1 MPRRPIVRKHVAS
14 PAPAAPKAEQ
24 APQISVTRGAGVL
37 KFDPE
42 RPQGSFLVLSDSG
55 TVLGRGFYGAGR
67 LYVHFQEP
75 ETRKPG
81 EWIFADAKQ
90 AGTNMMVLSS
100 PLLGNEPA
108 VMSIIG
114 EAAEPDLS
122 RVTAES
128 DGNTAA
134 ISYRPRDLG
143 ESHVI
148 FTADSEAYGKEP
160 LDLVPVAIE
169 SYGAFDVVTF
179 SVRERD
185 EMFPMNDDLYSVVVD
200 SRTGKALG
208 ESLRA
213 SFHSMSMR
221 FDSYLETGQSFGP
234 MGDMDWWPVFYA
246 DKWSATLKNVRMP
259 DWDFEDDRCVTVTQN
274 GETQRFVLP

>member
-114 EAAEPDLS
+114 EAFPD
-122 RVTAES
+122 REIVGIDCRA
-128 DGNTAA
+128 
-134 ISYRPRDLG
+134 
-143 ESHVI
+143 VI
-148 FTADSEAYGKEP
+148 QQHG
-160 LDLVPVAIE
+160 
-169 SYGAFDVVTF
+169 
-179 SVRERD
+179 
-185 EMFPMNDDLYSVVVD
+185 
-200 SRTGKALG
+200 
-208 ESLRA
+208 SL
-213 SFHSMSMR
+213 HCCTMQ
-221 FDSYLETGQSFGP
+221 Y
-234 MGDMDWWPVFYA
+234 Y
-246 DKWSATLKNVRMP
+246 
-259 DWDFEDDRCVTVTQN
+259 
-274 GETQRFVLP
+274 